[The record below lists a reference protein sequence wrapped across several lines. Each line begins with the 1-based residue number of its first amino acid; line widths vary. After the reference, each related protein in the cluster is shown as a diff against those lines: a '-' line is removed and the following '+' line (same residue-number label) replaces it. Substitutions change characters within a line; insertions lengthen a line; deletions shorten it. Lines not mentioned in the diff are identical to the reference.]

1 MNQNH
6 ETLLALTRNGIGHSV
21 ADNLSGQVVWEDI
34 QELANTHGLSA
45 VVLDGI
51 EKLQDNKRPPKELLL
66 QWIGNT
72 LQSYEQRYELYRK
85 TIAEI
90 AGWHNSHGYKM
101 MVLKG
106 YACSLNWPKP
116 EHRPCGDIDI
126 WQFGKQKEAD
136 EVLAREKGIKID
148 NSHHHHTV
156 FTWRDFTVENHY
168 DFLNVHHHKSNVEI
182 EAILKELGQDD
193 SHYVELYGEKVYVPS
208 PNLHALFLLRHS
220 MSNFASTGFTIRH
233 LLDWAFFVEKNS
245 KEIDWGWLE
254 GVLEKTVVPDGRYT
268 IEEPLLTLQLMD
280 GTERTLTMTQ
290 KWPIRVARPSA
301 KRFPAV
307 KPLITG
313 QRILDTMFPLAKGGT
328 AAIPGGFGTGKTMT
342 QHQVAKWSDADV
354 IIYIGCG
361 ERGNEMTQK
370 KSLWCGAR
378 RDGWSRPLP
387 LGAPR
392 PMIFK

>member
-156 FTWRDFTVENHY
+156 FTWRDFTV
-168 DFLNVHHHKSNVEI
+168 
-182 EAILKELGQDD
+182 
-193 SHYVELYGEKVYVPS
+193 
-208 PNLHALFLLRHS
+208 
-220 MSNFASTGFTIRH
+220 
-233 LLDWAFFVEKNS
+233 
-245 KEIDWGWLE
+245 
-254 GVLEKTVVPDGRYT
+254 
-268 IEEPLLTLQLMD
+268 
-280 GTERTLTMTQ
+280 
-290 KWPIRVARPSA
+290 
-301 KRFPAV
+301 
-307 KPLITG
+307 
-313 QRILDTMFPLAKGGT
+313 
-328 AAIPGGFGTGKTMT
+328 
-342 QHQVAKWSDADV
+342 
-354 IIYIGCG
+354 
-361 ERGNEMTQK
+361 
-370 KSLWCGAR
+370 
-378 RDGWSRPLP
+378 
-387 LGAPR
+387 
-392 PMIFK
+392 

>member
-193 SHYVELYGEKVYVPS
+193 SHYVELYGEKYMY
-208 PNLHALFLLRHS
+208 LHPTYMRCSF
-220 MSNFASTGFTIRH
+220 
-233 LLDWAFFVEKNS
+233 
-245 KEIDWGWLE
+245 
-254 GVLEKTVVPDGRYT
+254 
-268 IEEPLLTLQLMD
+268 
-280 GTERTLTMTQ
+280 
-290 KWPIRVARPSA
+290 
-301 KRFPAV
+301 
-307 KPLITG
+307 
-313 QRILDTMFPLAKGGT
+313 
-328 AAIPGGFGTGKTMT
+328 
-342 QHQVAKWSDADV
+342 
-354 IIYIGCG
+354 
-361 ERGNEMTQK
+361 
-370 KSLWCGAR
+370 
-378 RDGWSRPLP
+378 
-387 LGAPR
+387 
-392 PMIFK
+392 